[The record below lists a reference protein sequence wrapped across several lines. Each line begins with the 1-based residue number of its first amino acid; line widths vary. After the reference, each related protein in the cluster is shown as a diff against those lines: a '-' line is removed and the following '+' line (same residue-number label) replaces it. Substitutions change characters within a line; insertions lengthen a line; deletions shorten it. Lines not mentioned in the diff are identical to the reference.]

1 MRKSAGNT
9 HGHVTRA
16 IFVEIYRENAKRPD
30 RDTKP
35 PGHNCFTKRT
45 LKIKHVPAY
54 TCSLRLDK
62 LLSTRE
68 KMIERMRCARL
79 VIKRELPTRAKGW
92 RRELIDEPKGC
103 ISILWFLP
111 LVTVSDRLKGSGEWP
126 KDKKA
131 TPDPIDDREFQEL
144 KESGK
149 DRILDPKKI

>member
-1 MRKSAGNT
+1 
-9 HGHVTRA
+9 
-16 IFVEIYRENAKRPD
+16 
-30 RDTKP
+30 
-35 PGHNCFTKRT
+35 
-45 LKIKHVPAY
+45 VPAY

-62 LLSTRE
+62 LLSTLE

-79 VIKRELPTRAKGW
+79 VIKRDLPTRAKGW

-111 LVTVSDRLKGSGEWP
+111 LVTVSDLLNGSGEWP